1 MAATTV
7 EAHSPS
13 STVGLNRILVLLS
26 LSVFLNYIDRSNL
39 SIAAPLL
46 KDELHLTASQLGVL
60 LSAFFWTYAGCQLT
74 SGWLVDRLDVKW
86 VFAVG
91 FFLWSVATAVTGLLH
106 SFGALLAVRVLLGA
120 GEAVAYPSYSKIIA
134 GHFPEA
140 RRGFAN
146 AMIAA
151 GLYTGPAIGL
161 LAGGPLIAQLGWR
174 PFFMLLGFGSLV
186 WLVPWIVWMPSRA
199 PQTAARQQLGFLTI
213 LRQRPAIGTC
223 VGLFCVNYCL
233 YFLVTWLPFYLVRE
247 RNFSLHEMSLI
258 GGAIFLTGAASGVIT
273 GKLSD
278 LWIISGASPTRA
290 RKTVLGLAGMAFAIF
305 IIASVYATRT
315 LSITFLLLAAAALG
329 GGASNVWAITQ
340 RFAGVRAVGRWC
352 GLQLFVG
359 NLSGIVAPALTGFL
373 VDRTGHFSAA
383 FLVMAGVSVLG
394 AVTWVYFIG
403 QIEPINWPE
412 PTQLR
417 APAILAT

>member
-7 EAHSPS
+7 EVHSPS

-86 VFAVG
+86 VFALG

-146 AMIAA
+146 SMIAA

-174 PFFMLLGFGSLV
+174 PF
-186 WLVPWIVWMPSRA
+186 
-199 PQTAARQQLGFLTI
+199 
-213 LRQRPAIGTC
+213 
-223 VGLFCVNYCL
+223 
-233 YFLVTWLPFYLVRE
+233 
-247 RNFSLHEMSLI
+247 
-258 GGAIFLTGAASGVIT
+258 
-273 GKLSD
+273 
-278 LWIISGASPTRA
+278 
-290 RKTVLGLAGMAFAIF
+290 
-305 IIASVYATRT
+305 
-315 LSITFLLLAAAALG
+315 
-329 GGASNVWAITQ
+329 
-340 RFAGVRAVGRWC
+340 
-352 GLQLFVG
+352 
-359 NLSGIVAPALTGFL
+359 
-373 VDRTGHFSAA
+373 
-383 FLVMAGVSVLG
+383 
-394 AVTWVYFIG
+394 
-403 QIEPINWPE
+403 
-412 PTQLR
+412 
-417 APAILAT
+417 

>member
-1 MAATTV
+1 MATATV
-7 EAHSPS
+7 EVHSPS
-13 STVGLNRILVLLS
+13 STVGLNRILLLLS

-46 KDELHLTASQLGVL
+46 KDELHLSASQLGVL

-74 SGWLVDRLDVKW
+74 SGWLVDRFDVKW
-86 VFAVG
+86 VFAAG
-91 FFLWSVATAVTGLLH
+91 FFLWSLATAVTGLLH
-106 SFGALLAVRVLLGA
+106 SFGALLVVRVLLGA

-161 LAGGPLIAQLGWR
+161 IAGGPLIAQLGWR
-174 PFFMLLGFGSLV
+174 PFFMFLGFGSLL
-186 WLVPWIVWMPSRA
+186 WLVPWTVWMPSRA
-199 PQTAARQQLGFLTI
+199 PQTAARQQLSFLTI
-213 LRQRPAIGTC
+213 LRQRPAVGTC
-223 VGLFCVNYCL
+223 LGLFCSNYCL

-247 RNFSLHEMSLI
+247 RHFSLREMSLI
-258 GGAIFLTGAASGVIT
+258 GGAVFLTAAASGAVT

-278 LWIISGASPTRA
+278 LWIISGASPTLA
-290 RKTVLGLAGMAFAIF
+290 RKTVLGVAGLVFATFILAA
-305 IIASVYATRT
+305 VYAPRT
-315 LSITFLLLAAAALG
+315 QSIAFLLLAAVAIG
-329 GGASNVWAITQ
+329 GGSSNLWAVTQ

-383 FLVMAGVSVLG
+383 FLVMACFSVLG
-394 AVTWVYFIG
+394 AVTWFYFIG
-403 QIEPINWPE
+403 AIEPVNWPE
-412 PTQLR
+412 PTQIR
-417 APAILAT
+417 ATAISPA